1 MLKHLLLSWLKSLDK
16 NVLIQTSFS
25 EIHVPNMQF
34 LDTTWFWVSL
44 DHSTASC
51 FWHYSAIIP
60 LEMISVVSDIEKI
73 K

>member
-1 MLKHLLLSWLKSLDK
+1 MLKHLLMSWLKSLDK

-25 EIHVPNMQF
+25 EMCVSNMQF

-44 DHSTASC
+44 DHSIASC
-51 FWHYSAIIP
+51 FCHYSATIP
-60 LEMISVVSDIEKI
+60 LEMLMVLSDLEI